1 MAELS
6 VIIGNQA
13 FYAGAFLRYTYL
25 VPNFVIHFMTSKVIY
40 LGDLRTEATHLHSGT
55 TIITDAPLDNQ
66 GKGEAFSPTDLC
78 ATSLAS
84 CMITIMGISAR
95 NHGLNID
102 GTTAEIT
109 KIMSASPRRIAA
121 VEIALRMPAND
132 FTDRDKH
139 LLETAGRSCPVA
151 LSLGEN
157 VEQRIQ
163 FIW

>member
-1 MAELS
+1 
-6 VIIGNQA
+6 
-13 FYAGAFLRYTYL
+13 
-25 VPNFVIHFMTSKVIY
+25 MTSKVTY
-40 LGDLRTEATHLHSGT
+40 LGDLRTEATHLQSGI
-55 TIITDAPLDNQ
+55 TIITDAPTDNQ

-109 KIMSASPRRIAA
+109 KIMAANPRRIGA
-121 VEIALRMPAND
+121 VEITLRMPANG
-132 FTDRDKH
+132 FTDRDKK

-151 LSLGEN
+151 LSLGEG
-157 VEQRIQ
+157 VEQRIE
-163 FIW
+163 FIWE